1 MFPARTAAGS
11 SRSYTLVRWIRP
23 RPRFAP
29 PSSRRAA
36 VTDRAMLWTC
46 VAVGAVAFFVVP
58 LLIPGIGGWLAL
70 IPVAFAALA
79 WAAYRR
85 RST

>member
-1 MFPARTAAGS
+1 M
-11 SRSYTLVRWIRP
+11 
-23 RPRFAP
+23 
-29 PSSRRAA
+29 
-36 VTDRAMLWTC
+36 TDRAMLWTC